1 MFHTIRWLVSRIKDM
16 LFSFNQGCILKNSI
30 DKDLLTKT
38 WQLLGAESEL
48 NANRE
53 LICKTITSVVS
64 LISINCQLKSDSLN
78 VIHFNITRVNSFA
91 MQNKLIISDT
101 VETLLNM
108 SDYEFMLNK
117 VMKRL
122 ISVTTVFPDI
132 TPYYI

>member
-1 MFHTIRWLVSRIKDM
+1 
-16 LFSFNQGCILKNSI
+16 
-30 DKDLLTKT
+30 
-38 WQLLGAESEL
+38 
-48 NANRE
+48 
-53 LICKTITSVVS
+53 
-64 LISINCQLKSDSLN
+64 
-78 VIHFNITRVNSFA
+78 